1 MDHSQHDSSLEEAF
15 DEKVSSGLQSVDFEI
30 VPESALHKDGIT
42 RLESE
47 KDINYAVEQDERSS
61 WQSWVVTKSLSCLS
75 WLKVLLALQ
84 A

>member
-1 MDHSQHDSSLEEAF
+1 MDHSQHDSSLEGAV

-42 RLESE
+42 RQESD
-47 KDINYAVEQDERSS
+47 KDNYAVSS
-61 WQSWVVTKSLSCLS
+61 WQSWFVTKSLSCLS

-84 A
+84 E